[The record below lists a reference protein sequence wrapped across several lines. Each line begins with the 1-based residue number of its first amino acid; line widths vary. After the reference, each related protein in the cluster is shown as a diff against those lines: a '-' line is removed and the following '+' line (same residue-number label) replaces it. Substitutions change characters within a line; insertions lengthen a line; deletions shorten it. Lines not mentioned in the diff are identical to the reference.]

1 MIQNCSACG
10 SLATARFYLY
20 LRLFC
25 VSISSLAQYRMNCW
39 NCFAQYVTVM
49 SKEYYFR
56 FISVFFSGGCSAV
69 SMVSN
74 CRMSP
79 KIWQRS
85 SLIWILPNYPVLH
98 KYKWKRIQVQIQ
110 VQVKFK
116 PQIQAKITRKQ
127 YICQLVVIAFFYP
140 PELSSAVLWTNPSF
154 TATVRLN
161 LILDSCILKV
171 FPSIAS
177 YVVNGDK

>member
-1 MIQNCSACG
+1 M
-10 SLATARFYLY
+10 LD
-20 LRLFC
+20 LFC
-25 VSISSLAQYRMNCW
+25 TIRHCHVQGVLFQVYFSI
-39 NCFAQYVTVM
+39 
-49 SKEYYFR
+49 
-56 FISVFFSGGCSAV
+56 FSGGRSAV

-110 VQVKFK
+110 LQVKFK

-127 YICQLVVIAFFYP
+127 YIWQLVVIAIFYP

-154 TATVRLN
+154 TAAVRLN
-161 LILDSCILKV
+161 LIWDSCILKV

-177 YVVNGDK
+177 YVVNGDKWKAILSTTLVMEKVVAKK